1 MLQLIFIVVV
11 AFLVGSIVTLRIL
24 PHLTPMR
31 LQDGKVLVGTQAQVL
46 QMLGA
51 DRGEGVCGDV
61 SFTFIVEDRPI
72 AVTSLSALAM
82 SRVLDSLEPQI
93 VDGLRTLRQGG
104 DESPSLKLHE
114 LRPSIV
120 PGRYRVQFFYN
131 LHWQQE

>member
-61 SFTFIVEDRPI
+61 SFTFVVEDWPI

-93 VDGLRTLRQGG
+93 VSGLRTLRQGG